1 MTDQEKIFVIPKTDW
16 GLVYRKDEKF
26 LTSSINESI
35 EKCSKNIKKDKMAN
49 LIAKKHLK

>member
-26 LTSSINESI
+26 LTSSRNESI
-35 EKCSKNIKKDKMAN
+35 ENVQRI
-49 LIAKKHLK
+49 